1 MFAAELSGNKP
12 MRDAIR
18 GAVERRVPVYAEC
31 GGLMYLGQSLADLE
45 GKEHPMLG
53 VVPAVSRMSDKR
65 LTLGYREV
73 EAASDGPLLR
83 KGQRVR
89 GHEFHWSTL
98 DQPPS
103 AGQSVYRVVNK
114 TTGWKASRWAASGR
128 RTSTFTWEATLPCP
142 GGSWTPAP
150 GLFRRTTEPGIL
162 EIGITRAKQGF
173 TVRPAIEHS
182 RP

>member
-1 MFAAELSGNKP
+1 MEWAASTWE
-12 MRDAIR
+12 
-18 GAVERRVPVYAEC
+18 AVSRKCSPPSFRRTSRC
-31 GGLMYLGQSLADLE
+31 GTQLGVRWNDESPSTPSAAVWMYLGQSLADLE

-98 DQPPS
+98 DRPPS
-103 AGQSVYRVVNK
+103 AGQSVYRVVNQDNRVEGFQVGSVLGVVHPRPPGK
-114 TTGWKASRWAASGR
+114 PPFPTSAVRGHLR
-128 RTSTFTWEATLPCP
+128 RDRS
-142 GGSWTPAP
+142 
-150 GLFRRTTEPGIL
+150 
-162 EIGITRAKQGF
+162 IG
-173 TVRPAIEHS
+173 
-182 RP
+182 